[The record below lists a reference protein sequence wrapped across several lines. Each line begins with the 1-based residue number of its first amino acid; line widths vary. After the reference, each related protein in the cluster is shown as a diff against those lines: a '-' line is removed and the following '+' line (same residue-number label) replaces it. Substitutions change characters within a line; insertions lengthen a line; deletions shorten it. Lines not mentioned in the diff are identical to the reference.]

1 MHGLWKYDLDIKLIL
16 VCCKEKAIKEDVK
29 METKLSNV
37 ERFVRPEVRK
47 LVPYQTKH
55 MPECIK
61 LDANENPFPWPAGM
75 REALF
80 SQELAFNRYPDG
92 MGTEL
97 KTCIAKYT
105 GISSEGILIGN
116 GSDEL
121 IQLILLTFGGL
132 GKSMIIHP
140 PTFGM
145 YQIYGRLTETTVVEV
160 PLLNGLD
167 LDTEQM
173 LKAAQVPEAHVCIV
187 CNPNNPTGSLFP
199 REEILRLV
207 RESGKIVVVD
217 EAYAEFAEETLI
229 PEIENYPNL
238 VILRTFSK
246 AFGMAGLR
254 LGYLLGQPQ
263 TIALIN
269 RVRPPF
275 NVNLFSQK
283 AGILSLDY
291 LSEYQG
297 QIEQIK
303 AETKKLQTAL
313 KLVPDLTVY
322 PTRAN
327 FILFKPNDPDRWASE
342 FLKRGFLVR
351 NMGMLPSLGKCLRIS
366 AGLPEENER
375 FIQAVREISAL

>member
-1 MHGLWKYDLDIKLIL
+1 
-16 VCCKEKAIKEDVK
+16 
-29 METKLSNV
+29 MEMKTVLSNL
-37 ERFVRPEVRK
+37 ESFVRPEVRQ
-47 LVPYQTKH
+47 LVPYEAKH

-75 REALF
+75 REDLF
-80 SQELAFNRYPDG
+80 SEKLMFNRYPDG
-92 MGTEL
+92 MAQDL
-97 KTCIAKYT
+97 KKAIATYT
-105 GISSEGILIGN
+105 KIPTEGILVGN

-145 YQIYGRLTETTVVEV
+145 YQISAHLTDTTVVEV

-167 LDTEQM
+167 LNTEQM
-173 LKAAQVPEAHVCIV
+173 LTAALAPNAHVVII
-187 CNPNNPTGSLFP
+187 CNPNNPTGTQFS
-199 REEILRLV
+199 REEILQLV

-217 EAYAEFAEETLI
+217 EAYAEFSEETLI

-246 AFGMAGLR
+246 SFGMAGLR
-254 LGYLLGQPQ
+254 LGYLLGQPE

-283 AGILSLDY
+283 AGILALGY
-291 LSEYQG
+291 LSEYQV
-297 QIEQIK
+297 QIRRIK
-303 AETKKLQTAL
+303 AETQKLYEGLTQVPN
-313 KLVPDLTVY
+313 LVVY
-322 PTRAN
+322 PTQAN
-327 FILFKPNDPDRWASE
+327 FILFKPSDPDGWATE
-342 FLKRGFLVR
+342 LLKRGFLVR
-351 NMGMLPSLGKCLRIS
+351 NMGVLPIIGKCLRIS
-366 AGLPEENER
+366 AGLPEENEG
-375 FIQAVREISAL
+375 FLQAIGEISTGSTSV